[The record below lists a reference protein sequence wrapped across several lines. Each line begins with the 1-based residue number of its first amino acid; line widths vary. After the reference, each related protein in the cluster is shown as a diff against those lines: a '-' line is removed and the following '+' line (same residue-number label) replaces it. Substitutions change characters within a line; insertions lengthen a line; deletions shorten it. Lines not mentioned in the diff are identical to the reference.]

1 MNKKLSITI
10 SICIMLILGAFLSVL
25 FTIYPKTD
33 FSSDISDF
41 NNFEQM
47 LINELQNDD
56 YSYIEV
62 DKNVTLNNLK
72 QKIDICEHDNVVAFS
87 NNILTKNEF
96 VEFCNSNN
104 YIVQEEDDCYK
115 IRNKFSLKRLIVFGD
130 ISSDYGANKVI
141 SYNDFKLLCF
151 DNEQVTQKAYQS
163 LLNSNI
169 SVSIDSVVTTES
181 EEYIQANASVNSWAR
196 TLIDVDSYTDYST
209 SKTIAVAVLDTG
221 INTSHELFTNRF
233 LYKNSKIVGFS
244 YYDSV
249 YSYSKSNMYFDSS
262 DSNQC
267 SFEDDGG
274 HGSHVS
280 GIICSLTPENVKII
294 PLKVLNYEG
303 SGSWSAIWTALEK
316 VYSEY
321 SNSYTVACTNLSL
334 GADTQSS
341 NLSTDTKYWNERF
354 EKLYNKNILNIV
366 AAGNCAS
373 NAALYVPSA
382 CDEYAIVV
390 SALTKTSTGYSFDN
404 SYSNYGS
411 SVDICAPGSYIYS
424 AIKCSS
430 NTDTTSLYGTMS
442 GTSMAT
448 PQVAGCVALLCLD
461 ENYYSTSE
469 SSPTYTASIIQD
481 RLLNNVKD
489 YGDTGRDDYY
499 GYGVLCM
506 TGIGV
511 TKTIDYTASDTV
523 CTYDGNYHNISVIV
537 NSPSNYSISYLIVD
551 SSGNTIT
558 SSLTDS
564 RFKDAGDSVIV
575 YYLITASGYKSA
587 TGTKNLTINKRNL
600 TYAVDNQ
607 TATYGD
613 SNYFDSSKYR
623 KSAGTIVSGDNLNL
637 RLTTTAQYRSS
648 VGEYGITLEYSN
660 TNYNIIQNTA
670 KLTINP
676 RNVGIQ
682 ILNSSN
688 VYGDSYSEDH
698 SNYSVISGSVLQ
710 YDDLGVKLDYSGV
723 NYRAVATYV
732 ITLGSYT
739 NSNYNVTATSGY
751 HSVLARNLTVYLNDQ
766 SSVYGDSILIDQTAY
781 RITSGNIVY
790 EDTVQILIEST
801 AQANVAGDY
810 QITATCSNPNYSIST
825 TTATYS
831 VQKRNIEL
839 KTLDQESDYG
849 CDVNLDNSKFVIV
862 SGSFAYS
869 DKNNVVLSTLAN
881 NLSNVGK
888 YEIALTI
895 NNNYNITLEK
905 GYLTIK
911 PRQLTIRIN
920 VENVYYGDR
929 LNLDDSQFV
938 LISGEIVNGDDV
950 DIILSATANSG
961 ELNNYIVS
969 ANSSNANYVINV
981 LNCEV
986 EILRR
991 PITIK
996 TYQYSTYGS
1005 NINLN
1010 SKNYTVTNG
1019 NVVNNDDLELEFSTT
1034 ANNLS
1039 NVGVYQVTLLSF
1051 NDNYNVTIQNSYLE
1065 ITPKTININ
1074 LENQSSVYGE
1084 IINLNNTKYSLH
1096 RAQLV
1101 NSIEPE
1107 ITLSTNATSSSP
1119 VGEYEI
1125 YATTSN
1131 ANYKLNK
1138 INGIYSITKRKIT
1151 IRLYDQTV
1159 QNSFKID
1166 FNKEDYDILSGTVVN
1181 DDDLNIE
1188 LYSNVSALSLAGN
1201 YDLMATYSND
1211 NYEITFTDADLTV
1224 EFSYVD
1230 VIIIL
1235 TPILVLIIVGTIV
1248 VLIILKRKKR
1258 ASKFYNKWI

>member
-1 MNKKLSITI
+1 
-10 SICIMLILGAFLSVL
+10 MLILGVFLSIL
-25 FTIYPKTD
+25 FAIYPKID
-33 FSSDISDF
+33 FSSDISAF
-41 NNFEQM
+41 NNFEQL

-72 QKIDICEHDNVVAFS
+72 QKIDICEHNNIIAFS
-87 NNILTKNEF
+87 NNVLTKNEF
-96 VEFCNSNN
+96 VEVCNSNN

-115 IRNKFSLKRLIVFGD
+115 IRNKFSLKRLIVTDD
-130 ISSDYGANKVI
+130 ITSDYGANKVI
-141 SYNDFKLLCF
+141 AYDDFKILCF
-151 DNEQVTQKAYQS
+151 DSEQDTQKAYQL
-163 LLNSNI
+163 LLNNNI
-169 SVSIDSVVTTES
+169 SVVIDSVVTTES
-181 EEYIQANASVNSWAR
+181 EEYIQAKASVNSWAR
-196 TLIDVDSYTDYST
+196 TFIDVDSYTDYST

-221 INTSHELFTNRF
+221 INTSHELFDNRF

-262 DSNQC
+262 DSNQY

-354 EKLYNKNILNIV
+354 QKLYNKNILNIV

-424 AIKCSS
+424 AIKCNS

-461 ENYYSTSE
+461 ESYYSSSG

-481 RLLNNVKD
+481 RLLNNAKD

-511 TKTIDYTASDTV
+511 TKTISYTASDTV
-523 CTYDGNYHNISVIV
+523 CTYDGNYHNISVTV
-537 NSPSNYSISYLIVD
+537 NSPSNYSITYLIVD
-551 SSGNTIT
+551 SSGNPIT
-558 SSLTDS
+558 DSPTDS
-564 RFKDAGDSVIV
+564 RFKDAGESVTI

-587 TGTKNLTINKRNL
+587 TGTKSLTINKRNL
-600 TYAVDNQ
+600 TYVVDNQ

-637 RLTTTAQYRSS
+637 RLTTTALARSS
-648 VGEYGITLEYSN
+648 VGEYNITLEYSN

-688 VYGDSYSEDH
+688 VYGDAYLVDH
-698 SNYSVISGSVLQ
+698 SNYSVISGSVLM
-710 YDDLGVKLDYSGV
+710 YDDLGVKLNYSGV
-723 NYRAVATYV
+723 NYQAVATYV
-732 ITLGSYT
+732 ITLGSCT

-751 HSVLARNLTVYLNDQ
+751 HSVLARNLIVYLNDQ
-766 SSVYGDSILIDQTAY
+766 SSVYGDSISIDQTAY
-781 RITSGNIVY
+781 RIISGNIVY
-790 EDTVQILIEST
+790 EDSVQILIEST

-810 QITATCSNPNYSIST
+810 QITATCSNSNYSLSAI
-825 TTATYS
+825 TATYS

-869 DKNNVVLSTLAN
+869 DKNNVILSTLAN
-881 NLSNVGK
+881 NLSDAEK
-888 YEIALTI
+888 YEIDLTI

-969 ANSSNANYVINV
+969 ASSANANYVINV
-981 LNCEV
+981 SNCEV
-986 EILRR
+986 EILKR

-1005 NINLN
+1005 DINLN

-1051 NDNYNVTIQNSYLE
+1051 NDNYDVTIQNSYLE

-1084 IINLNNTKYSLH
+1084 SINLNNTKYSLNM
-1096 RAQLV
+1096 AQLV
-1101 NSIEPE
+1101 NSIQPE
-1107 ITLSTNATSSSP
+1107 ISLSTNATSSSP

-1166 FNKEDYDILSGTVVN
+1166 FNKEDYDILSGTVIN

-1230 VIIIL
+1230 VIIIS